1 MTALLCFNNLICLSF
16 EIILT
21 GHHPVFLPSSFWK
34 NVSFVS
40 DRFIAFY
47 HPFPAIASNVFPQEI
62 AGLMK
67 GLSTILLFMF
77 MRIRDKTANFRN
89 SMLRLKSSR
98 RKKITFTREL
108 QIAFPETWN
117 AKRKSPSVFWRHPR
131 CQIVSFSKKIE
142 YPEYLFVFVHSFCS
156 LNWFPFHHQQNDMF
170 GTTTS
175 NLPFLRLPTALSVDA
190 FRDPTRTIL
199 WCQPGTHQGQDGES
213 WWIWSYSYLYKYV
226 EIKFRFIGHRHFH
239 IHLNSIWFQICIH
252 INIPWIAS
260 WRSHGHSLLVPKHT
274 VCSFQNPQ
282 IIVKLTRICWSWHHF
297 LQMGK
302 VCCIFAWS
310 EKPEQIPPCFSFSST
325 IPNATSKLGL
335 FRVPLDR
342 LPNWIL
348 G

>member
-1 MTALLCFNNLICLSF
+1 MPCVNSAQTASF
-16 EIILT
+16 SDEQRLKMLQQSDLPIFSNPLKK
-21 GHHPVFLPSSFWK
+21 GSLREDHPVILPSSFWK

-77 MRIRDKTANFRN
+77 MRIRDKTADFRN

-131 CQIVSFSKKIE
+131 CQIVSFPPKKKRDIRNI
-142 YPEYLFVFVHSFCS
+142 YLFLFSGFCS
-156 LNWFPFHHQQNDMF
+156 NKLVSLSSTKRHVWDNNINSSVSS
-170 GTTTS
+170 TS
-175 NLPFLRLPTALSVDA
+175 NCAVGWCFPWP
-190 FRDPTRTIL
+190 DPHDFVMST
-199 WCQPGTHQGQDGES
+199 WHKEHQRQDHGES

-239 IHLNSIWFQICIH
+239 IHLNLKWF
-252 INIPWIAS
+252 
-260 WRSHGHSLLVPKHT
+260 
-274 VCSFQNPQ
+274 
-282 IIVKLTRICWSWHHF
+282 
-297 LQMGK
+297 
-302 VCCIFAWS
+302 
-310 EKPEQIPPCFSFSST
+310 
-325 IPNATSKLGL
+325 
-335 FRVPLDR
+335 
-342 LPNWIL
+342 
-348 G
+348 